1 MGVEHLEG
9 WRRILEQHLARL
21 GRDDLG
27 VGDITM
33 AGSEELQIEF
43 IKGDL
48 RRTAT
53 VALDDL
59 RDPDR
64 ARAALNTALLRISK
78 AIERQH
84 IQAAHKAK

>member
-1 MGVEHLEG
+1 MSVEHLED
-9 WRRILEQHLARL
+9 WRKILEQHLARL

-27 VGDITM
+27 IGDVAITGTG
-33 AGSEELQIEF
+33 ALQIEF
-43 IKGDL
+43 IKGGM

-53 VALDDL
+53 VAVDDL

-84 IQAAHKAK
+84 IQAARKG